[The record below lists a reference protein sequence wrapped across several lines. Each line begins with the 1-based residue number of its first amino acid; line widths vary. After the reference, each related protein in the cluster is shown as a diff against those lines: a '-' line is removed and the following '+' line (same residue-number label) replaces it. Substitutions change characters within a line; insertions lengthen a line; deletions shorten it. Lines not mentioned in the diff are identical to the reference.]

1 MKTTP
6 MRQLVMNKTSS
17 FRRRLFMRRGVLI
30 ITLLLGLV
38 VVSMTT
44 AVLAE
49 TRRALEAEARR
60 HGAPMV
66 WVSDG
71 AFTMG
76 SLDGRAKNQPS
87 HEVYLNAFYIDQFE
101 VTTARYATFLDA
113 TRQSEPGFVPKLWE
127 QVDLAS
133 DGDRPVMGVNW
144 NAAEAYCHW
153 VGRRLLT
160 EAEWEKAA
168 RGLDGRRYPWGNA
181 EPAFALANYGQSISS
196 HTFTDS
202 LRPVGS
208 YEAGKSP
215 YGIYDMAGNVSEWVA
230 DWYDEKYYA
239 TSPKSNPQGPT
250 RGMEKVFRGGSFV
263 SSSLSMKAVSREST
277 LPTDKSLYVGI
288 RCAQDAF

>member
-1 MKTTP
+1 MNITP
-6 MRQLVMNKTSS
+6 LPQMVMNTTSTFTWRMS
-17 FRRRLFMRRGVLI
+17 IQRDTLA
-30 ITLLLGLV
+30 ITLLAGLV
-38 VVSMTT
+38 LISLTT
-44 AVLAE
+44 GVLAE

-76 SLDGRAKNQPS
+76 SLDGRAKNQPL

-101 VTTARYATFLDA
+101 VTAARYATFLE
-113 TRQSEPGFVPKLWE
+113 TTGQGEPTYVPKLWE
-127 QVDLAS
+127 QVNLAS

-144 NAAEAYCHW
+144 NAAHAYCRW
-153 VGRRLLT
+153 AGKRLLT

-181 EPAFALANYGQSISS
+181 APAFALANYGQSISS
-196 HTFTDS
+196 HTYSDS

-208 YEAGKSP
+208 YEGGKSP

-239 TSPKSNPQGPT
+239 TSPKSNPQGPL

-263 SSSLSMKAVSREST
+263 NSSLSMKAASREST
-277 LPTDKSLYVGI
+277 LPTDKGLYVGI

>member
-1 MKTTP
+1 
-6 MRQLVMNKTSS
+6 MRLDTLIFTFLV
-17 FRRRLFMRRGVLI
+17 
-30 ITLLLGLV
+30 GLALTNV
-38 VVSMTT
+38 TT

-76 SLDGRAKNQPS
+76 SPDGRAGNQPS
-87 HEVYLNAFYIDQFE
+87 HEVYLNAFYVDQFE
-101 VTTARYATFLDA
+101 VTTARYAKFLEV
-113 TRQSEPGFVPKLWE
+113 TGQGQQGFVPQLWR
-127 QVDLAS
+127 QVNLAS
-133 DGDRPVMGVNW
+133 DGDRPVMGVSW
-144 NAAEAYCHW
+144 KAADAYCRW
-153 VGRRLLT
+153 AGKRLLT

-168 RGLDGRRYPWGNA
+168 RGSDGRRYPWGNA
-181 EPAFALANYGQSISS
+181 EPVFTLANYGQSISGQAYS
-196 HTFTDS
+196 EG

-239 TSPKSNPQGPT
+239 ASPKSNPQGPVQGT
-250 RGMEKVFRGGSFV
+250 EKAFRGGSFLN
-263 SSSLSMKAVSREST
+263 SGPAMKAASREST
-277 LPTDKSLYVGI
+277 LPTDESRYVGI